1 MDSKEHKSLNKIMK
15 LIYISNFIEWYY
27 SDYIRLP
34 IDVKIEKNI
43 PVFQVKNIT
52 KTQMANL
59 IETYIKD
66 NFINKVDITSSW
78 SEIIDMFKNWGAYSK
93 LNILLFNTLLF
104 LTLFL
109 KDNRNNLKENIDK
122 YQNYIE
128 WLINKEHKNILNR
141 FQEYKINDEDIKN
154 IINILDNSKNL
165 IEVVKNIYYGLSIKV
180 DLSENEKYKHI
191 KSFLQILN
199 ARWKSKLQDYFLLDF
214 NNIDTELFIDEKN
227 KDKIQNAYGSLFNK
241 QFVEKYLFNL
251 IISDDILNELWLV
264 KKTITDLAKKNSNFL
279 KEYYEENSKEKD
291 ILDRNQLNKYKIE
304 DIEVVKIT
312 NHVKFWKTKMYPI
325 MYKDV
330 FNKKLFNFILK
341 NKFNINKIEN
351 IIEIKLMDNIR
362 WTDLNEYIIIYKD
375 KENKKHNEIL
385 FYNSD
390 EATLINNEIRQI
402 YFTNNI
408 IKEKINK
415 KILQLV

>member
-1 MDSKEHKSLNKIMK
+1 MNLEEHKSLNKIMK
-15 LIYISNFIEWYY
+15 FIYISNFIEWYY

-59 IETYIKD
+59 METYIKD
-66 NFINKVDITSSW
+66 NFIDKVNTTSSW
-78 SEIIDMFKNWGAYSK
+78 SEIIDMFKNWSAYSN

-128 WLINKEHKNILNR
+128 WLIDEEYKNILNR
-141 FQEYKINDEDIKN
+141 FQEYEIDDEDIKN
-154 IINILDNSKNL
+154 IIDILDNSKNL
-165 IEVVKNIYYGLSIKV
+165 IEAVENIYYGLSTKV
-180 DLSENEKYKHI
+180 DLSENERYKYI

-214 NNIDTELFIDEKN
+214 NNIDTELFVDEKN

-264 KKTITDLAKKNSNFL
+264 KKTVTDLAKKSSNFL
-279 KEYYEENSKEKD
+279 KEYYKENPKEKD
-291 ILDRNQLNKYKIE
+291 ILDKKQLNKYKIE
-304 DIEVVKIT
+304 DIEVIKTT
-312 NHVKFWKTKMYPI
+312 NHVKFWKTRMYPV

-341 NKFNINKIEN
+341 NKSNIAKIEN
-351 IIEIKLMDNIR
+351 IIEIKLMDNSR
-362 WTDLNEYIIIYKD
+362 WTDLNEYIIVYED

-390 EATLINNEIRQI
+390 KATLINNEIRQI
-402 YFTNNI
+402 YFTNDI
-408 IKEKINK
+408 IKEGVNK